1 MKTGMLA
8 QLCYPLHKY
17 FSVVQIPVLYAKC
30 HMAVEYFYV
39 TPL

>member
-1 MKTGMLA
+1 MKTGMLLHLA
-8 QLCYPLHKY
+8 QILFCC
-17 FSVVQIPVLYAKC
+17 SVVQIPVLYAKC